1 MRGGCVTQNNQVPF
15 CVLLLGLGVGLGPD
29 VPSADESQPP
39 TENLVSL
46 QAPATTSTSRV
57 GSLSGL
63 VGSLFGISG
72 ARADILVLSD

>member
-1 MRGGCVTQNNQVPF
+1 MLGVCVTQNNQVPF
-15 CVLLLGLGVGLGPD
+15 CVRLLGLGVGLGPNA
-29 VPSADESQPP
+29 PSANKSQPP

-46 QAPATTSTSRV
+46 HAPDTTSTSRA

-63 VGSLFGISG
+63 VGSLSGIYG